1 MLQRA
6 PLFLVL
12 LVSVTLGA
20 CAGDDTGDSDTDATT
35 TASTTAG
42 TTETTTAG
50 TTETTTTTDG
60 TTDPTTTDGTTDPTT
75 TDDTT
80 TTTTDPTTTTTDP
93 TTTTTTD
100 PTTST
105 TDDTTTTGDV
115 LGPFEMDV
123 YPIIAANCSCHV
135 GGSPGGLAMPDA
147 ATAHANLV
155 DTPAGQ
161 TMGAL
166 DRVAPGDPESS
177 YLIHKLNGTQMD
189 VGGSGTKMPQGGAL
203 DPAEINV
210 IIDWINDGAP
220 F

>member
-6 PLFLVL
+6 PLLLVL
-12 LVSVTLGA
+12 LLSASLGA
-20 CAGDDTGDSDTDATT
+20 CAGDDTGESETDATT
-35 TASTTAG
+35 SASTTTAG
-42 TTETTTAG
+42 TTETTTA
-50 TTETTTTTDG
+50 G

-75 TDDTT
+75 STTDDPT

-93 TTTTTTD
+93 TTTTTD

-123 YPIIAANCSCHV
+123 YPILMASCSCHI

-155 DTPAGQ
+155 DTPASQ

-177 YLIHKLNGTQMD
+177 YLIHKLNGTQVD
-189 VGGSGTKMPQGGAL
+189 VGGSGGKMPQGGAL

-210 IIDWINDGAP
+210 IIDWVNDGAP